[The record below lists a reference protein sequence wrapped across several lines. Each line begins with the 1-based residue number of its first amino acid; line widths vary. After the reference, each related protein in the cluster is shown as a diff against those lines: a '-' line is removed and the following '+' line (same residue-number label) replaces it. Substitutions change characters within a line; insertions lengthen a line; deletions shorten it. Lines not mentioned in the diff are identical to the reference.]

1 MTTPLEPVKIA
12 YLINEYPK
20 VSHSFVRREIDALQQ
35 LGVQVDI
42 FSIRPWSADLT
53 DPKDLEHAENTT
65 VLYSKEAD
73 LANALAAETKA
84 NPRGLRSATALAT
97 KCARTSE
104 KSLAH
109 WMAYV
114 AEAALLR
121 QVLSERGIEH
131 VHAHFGTNPAAVAM
145 LTQELGGP
153 TYSFTVHGP
162 EEFDRQIG
170 LSLDVKIERAAF
182 VAAISSYG
190 RSQLL
195 RLARQE
201 DRNKVHV
208 VHCGLDRA
216 FLESPV
222 RPLEA
227 APTFVTV
234 GRLSEQKGHWVL
246 LDAARIVKDRGFDF
260 NLVLVGDGELR
271 PEVETEI
278 SLLGLGDHVSIY
290 GWASEA
296 EVKQNIWDS
305 RALVLP
311 SFAEGL
317 PVVIME
323 SLALHRPVISTY
335 VAGIPELVVP
345 GECGW
350 LVPAGNVESLA
361 DAMVEVL
368 EASPGELQAMGANGA
383 KRVAKDHD
391 VNVEASRLLGLFCQT
406 LGIDVKCDPA
416 GAQAA

>member
-1 MTTPLEPVKIA
+1 MYK
-12 YLINEYPK
+12 
-20 VSHSFVRREIDALQQ
+20 
-35 LGVQVDI
+35 
-42 FSIRPWSADLT
+42 
-53 DPKDLEHAENTT
+53 
-65 VLYSKEAD
+65 
-73 LANALAAETKA
+73 
-84 NPRGLRSATALAT
+84 
-97 KCARTSE
+97 
-104 KSLAH
+104 
-109 WMAYV
+109 
-114 AEAALLR
+114 R
-121 QVLSERGIEH
+121 Q
-131 VHAHFGTNPAAVAM
+131 
-145 LTQELGGP
+145 
-153 TYSFTVHGP
+153 
-162 EEFDRQIG
+162 
-170 LSLDVKIERAAF
+170 
-182 VAAISSYG
+182 
-190 RSQLL
+190 
-195 RLARQE
+195 
-201 DRNKVHV
+201 
-208 VHCGLDRA
+208 
-216 FLESPV
+216 
-222 RPLEA
+222 
-227 APTFVTV
+227 
-234 GRLSEQKGHWVL
+234 
-246 LDAARIVKDRGFDF
+246 DF

-391 VNVEASRLLGLFCQT
+391 VNVEASRLLLS
-406 LGIDVKCDPA
+406 LIHI
-416 GAQAA
+416 